1 VIRNIRYVLT
11 LVAMVL
17 SQIRFARAA
26 DQVDLLLVLAMDVS
40 RSMIRQSFQLQAGVN
55 QARRV
60 RCSNPAASDR

>member
-1 VIRNIRYVLT
+1 
-11 LVAMVL
+11 L

-40 RSMIRQSFQLQAGVN
+40 RSMIRQSFQLQGGGN

-60 RCSNPAASDR
+60 RSSNPAASDR

>member
-1 VIRNIRYVLT
+1 VLT

-60 RCSNPAASDR
+60 RSSNPAASDR